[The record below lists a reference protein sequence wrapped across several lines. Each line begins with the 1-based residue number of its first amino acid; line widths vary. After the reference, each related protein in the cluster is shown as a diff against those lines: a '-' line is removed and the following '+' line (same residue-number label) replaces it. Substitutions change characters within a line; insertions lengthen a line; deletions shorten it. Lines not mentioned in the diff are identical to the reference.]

1 MVVEKVSATVSG
13 VFSPVLVAG
22 SRCNNTTPP
31 SLSSPSS
38 QSSASKLNDSKP
50 STRDKHTV
58 SAVREA
64 QYNTSTTNSISPSQQ
79 PFVMKR
85 RYLLRTSKPF
95 VLHYFSDCIEEFHI
109 LSVGASERQPHQAG
123 KTSGFWPAGSSDKQI
138 HCHQHIQTCWVCCYI
153 ELLLLLICAC
163 LWCCEGSPHL

>member
-1 MVVEKVSATVSG
+1 MWLLRRFPPVSG

-50 STRDKHTV
+50 TIRDKHTV
-58 SAVREA
+58 SAVRDA

-79 PFVMKR
+79 PFVSVATCCAHQSLLCCIISVFASRSFTHCQSEHR
-85 RYLLRTSKPF
+85 RGSN
-95 VLHYFSDCIEEFHI
+95 S
-109 LSVGASERQPHQAG
+109 
-123 KTSGFWPAGSSDKQI
+123 KTSGFWPAGSSDKQR
-138 HCHQHIQTCWVCCYI
+138 HCHQHIQTCWVCC
-153 ELLLLLICAC
+153 
-163 LWCCEGSPHL
+163 